1 MFLFLHVRTHARA
14 ALQLFHV
21 ACVQNYCKPS
31 EMQNRGKLVFD
42 FGIPEAP
49 RDLSFCHTSRIVYRA
64 QRDTTRL
71 CRQGKAGGTVE
82 HWGRMVP
89 PYSCVMGVLLY

>member
-1 MFLFLHVRTHARA
+1 MHTRSLA
-14 ALQLFHV
+14 AFPHV

-49 RDLSFCHTSRIVYRA
+49 RDLFKITASRAKCKI
-64 QRDTTRL
+64 
-71 CRQGKAGGTVE
+71 GGNLFLIL
-82 HWGRMVP
+82 
-89 PYSCVMGVLLY
+89 PYPRRRVIYPKLLQAERNAKSGETCF